1 MNSISDEKI
10 TDAIQRSLGL
20 VLVQRL
26 QQELIEGLRDG
37 NPRGY
42 VALRKLLSALER
54 PDGPANKA

>member
-10 TDAIQRSLGL
+10 TNAIQRSLGL

-42 VALRKLLSALER
+42 VALRKLLSALEQ
-54 PDGPANKA
+54 PDGPTNQA